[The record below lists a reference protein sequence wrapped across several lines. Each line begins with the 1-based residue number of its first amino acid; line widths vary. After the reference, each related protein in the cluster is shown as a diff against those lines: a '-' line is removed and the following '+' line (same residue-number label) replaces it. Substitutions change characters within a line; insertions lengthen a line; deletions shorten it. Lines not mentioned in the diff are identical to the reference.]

1 MKITLRRKVLG
12 LIAVSVLLTAF
23 VITLVSALSI
33 VRRADEK
40 AAAYKE
46 TLLSERKAQ
55 IKGYVEMAAKLV
67 ENLPLEEAKKIV
79 RGMRYGDKGYIWLQD
94 YHNVFL
100 TYVDPAEEGKDQTDR
115 VDPTGRHIIDELTKV
130 ARDQGEGFLNYY
142 GYVPGQQDR
151 RPKISFAKG
160 MPRNGWIV
168 ISGLYIDDIDR
179 AVAEEQARIR
189 HDVSITIAVQL
200 GVALAATA
208 LLMLGSAFFVNRY
221 ITGPLERITRI
232 MMHFN
237 NDLTTTIPVAGSDE
251 VGDLA
256 KWLNEHIAGL
266 NKSIRMVAGATGG
279 LHNHAGA
286 ISSAISQQSSFAA
299 QLSSSVAEMTSTM
312 EELSASAVQIAQH
325 SQGVVERADRTLADT
340 RSGAA
345 EVEAL
350 TVKISSINSGMQA
363 NLAEI
368 VELGRRSK
376 EITKIME
383 IINNI
388 ANQTKLIAF
397 NAALEAASAGEAG
410 KRFGVVAVEIRR
422 LADSVVESTAEIEGK
437 ITEILDAVNR
447 LVMSS
452 EKTSLMMQQS
462 QESASHTVAMLN
474 SMVDGVEE
482 STDSARQI
490 SLSTKQQQI
499 ASGQVLLAIR
509 EIDQGV
515 RQSTDSA
522 RESSVVAGELAE
534 LADKLKSLVTTFK
547 IEPDGAA
554 AGRTG

>member
-1 MKITLRRKVLG
+1 MKLTLRKKVLG

-23 VITLVSALSI
+23 VITTVSAVGI
-33 VRRADEK
+33 VNRADEK
-40 AAAYKE
+40 ALVYKQ
-46 TLLSERKAQ
+46 TLLTERKAQ

-67 ENLPLEEAKKIV
+67 ENLPLEEAKRIV
-79 RGMRYGDKGYIWLQD
+79 RSMRYGDKGYIWLQD

-115 VDPTGRHIIDELTKV
+115 VDPTGRHIIVELTAI
-130 ARDQGEGFLNYY
+130 ARDQGEGFLTYY

-160 MPRNGWIV
+160 LPRNGWIL
-168 ISGLYIDDIDR
+168 ISGLYIDDIDA
-179 AVAEEQARIR
+179 AVAAEQAKIR
-189 HDVSITIAVQL
+189 REVAVTIAVQL
-200 GVALAATA
+200 GVALAVTA
-208 LLMLGSAFFVNRY
+208 LLLLGAAFFVSRY

-232 MMHFN
+232 MKHFN
-237 NDLTTTIPVAGSDE
+237 NDLTTTIPVAGGDE

-256 KWLNEHIAGL
+256 KWLNEHIAAL
-266 NKSIRMVAGATGG
+266 NTNIRMVADATGG
-279 LHNHAGA
+279 LHDHAGV

-312 EELSASAVQIAQH
+312 EELSASAGQIAQH
-325 SQGVVERADRTLADT
+325 SQGVVERADKTLADT
-340 RSGAA
+340 RGGAA
-345 EVEAL
+345 EVGAL
-350 TVKISSINSGMQA
+350 AVKINDIGSDMQA

-383 IINNI
+383 IINTI

-422 LADSVVESTAEIEGK
+422 LADSVVESTGEIEGK
-437 ITEILDAVNR
+437 IAEILDAVNR

-452 EKTSLMMQQS
+452 ERTSLMMQQS

-499 ASGQVLLAIR
+499 ASGQVLVAIR

-515 RQSTDSA
+515 RQSTESA
-522 RESSVVAGELAE
+522 RQSSVVAGELAQ
-534 LADKLKSLVTTFK
+534 LADKLKALVTTFK
-547 IEPDGAA
+547 IEPGDAA
-554 AGRTG
+554 PGGES